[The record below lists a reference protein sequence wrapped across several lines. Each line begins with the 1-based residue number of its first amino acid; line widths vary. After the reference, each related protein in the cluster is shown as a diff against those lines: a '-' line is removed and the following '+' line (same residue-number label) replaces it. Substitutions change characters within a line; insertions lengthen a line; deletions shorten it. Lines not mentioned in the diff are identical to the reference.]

1 MGRMAMD
8 FGNHLYLKKNLS
20 DFEEDHPLLVTFE
33 LNPQYMDYVEDLL
46 KEVDGTPNIDIKIG
60 ELKDIANWESAFSE
74 LEFARKVKALNPEF
88 IKTEKGSRTPDL
100 KACLLGKDVFFEVK
114 LLIETD
120 EARRIYDEVW
130 RVESDLTVKVN
141 HDALNK
147 SQTDRLI
154 EFIISKVKSKSIGV
168 FSFEGTDIEILKRVN
183 PKTKRTA
190 LITFQ
195 RPVLIPLE
203 PIRKKVFMEF
213 YDKLIQFESCKP
225 IFWVIDCLRWKYNN
239 DTFKAILYGNVT
251 TDMTVGRMLFG
262 LSDITEKAAR
272 NMELFNDTDL
282 VPTLRYPKKNG
293 LFFLNDAGC
302 LNGVVAKTHGN
313 THLLINP
320 FAEQQLDNDSIRQL
334 RRILEPSPF

>member
-1 MGRMAMD
+1 LN
-8 FGNHLYLKKNLS
+8 FGKHKFLNKHLS
-20 DFEEDHPLLVTFE
+20 DFEENHPLLVNFD
-33 LNPQYMDYVEDLL
+33 LNPKYMDYVEDLL
-46 KEVDGTPNIDIKIG
+46 KEVDGTPNVETKIV
-60 ELKDIANWESAFSE
+60 EMKDTSNWESAFSE

-100 KACLLGKDVFFEVK
+100 KASLLGKDIFFEVK

-120 EARRIYDEVW
+120 ETRRIYDEVW
-130 RVESDLTVKVN
+130 RIESDLTVKVN

-154 EFIISKVKSKSIGV
+154 EFIISKVKSKSLGA

-225 IFWVIDCLRWKYNN
+225 IFWVIDCLRWKYDN
-239 DTFKAILYGNVT
+239 DFFKAILYGDVT
-251 TDMTVGRMLFG
+251 TDMTVGRMLYGF
-262 LSDITEKAAR
+262 SEITEKAAR
-272 NMELFNDTDL
+272 NLELFNNTDL
-282 VPTLRYPKKNG
+282 VPTLTYPKKNG

-302 LNGVVAKTHGN
+302 LNGVVAKTHGK

-320 FAEQQLDNDSIRQL
+320 FAGQQLDNDSIRQL
-334 RRILEPSPF
+334 RRVLEPSPF